1 MKRLYFQCAMGCS
14 GDMLFGALL
23 ELLPE
28 PEAWL
33 ERFHQAGIPGVR
45 AVVTPC
51 QKCGITAT
59 QVSIH
64 IDGQL
69 AEAAQEPCHVPAVHH
84 AHRHLG
90 EITEWIRSLRIP
102 DSVREH
108 AIAVYQLLAQ
118 AESRVHGQEMEH
130 VHFHEVGSLD
140 AVADIVGV
148 CWLLDILRPDEIWA
162 SPVAVG
168 TGTVRCAHGV
178 LPVPAPATAELLKGI
193 PWYSGEVSGELCTPT
208 GAALLKHFVHRFGD
222 SPTMVTEKIGMG
234 AGHKDFTQANLLRA
248 FWGEAPEGTFQAM
261 ELCCNLDDMTGEDV
275 GYALEQ
281 LWAAQPLDVWTVAA
295 QMKKN
300 RPGVVLHLLCPLA
313 EQEKF
318 ARLLLQHTTTAGVR
332 CHPVERYVMDTQFT
346 QAETGYGSVRVKHY
360 TGYGV
365 TKSKVEFSDLA
376 QVAQHQGVSL
386 ERVRR
391 SLAEQDW

>member
-1 MKRLYFQCAMGCS
+1 MKRLYLQCAMGCS

-33 ERFHQAGIPGVR
+33 DRFQQAGIPGVR
-45 AVVTPC
+45 AVVAPC
-51 QKCGITAT
+51 QKCGIAAT
-59 QVSIH
+59 QVSIQ

-69 AEAAQEPCHVPAVHH
+69 EEDAARGHHHVHH
-84 AHRHLG
+84 PHRHLG
-90 EITEWIRSLRIP
+90 DIAELIRSLRIP
-102 DSVREH
+102 DTVRDH
-108 AIAVYQLLAQ
+108 ALAVYELLAQ
-118 AESRVHGQEMEH
+118 AESRVHGQKLEH

-168 TGTVRCAHGV
+168 TGTVPCAHGV

-193 PWYSGEVSGELCTPT
+193 PWYSGGVTGELCTPT

-222 SPTMVTEKIGMG
+222 NPTMVTEKIGMG
-234 AGHKDFTQANLLRA
+234 AGHKDFAQANLLRA
-248 FWGEAPEGTFQAM
+248 FWGETAEVPSQAM

-281 LWAAQPLDVWTVAA
+281 LWAAKPLDVWTVAA

-300 RPGVVLHLLCPLA
+300 RPGVTLHLLCRPE
-313 EQEKF
+313 EQDRF
-318 ARLLLQHTTTAGVR
+318 ARLMLQHTTTAGVR
-332 CHPVERYVMDTQFT
+332 CHPVERYTLETHFT
-346 QAETGYGSVRVKHY
+346 QTETEYGTVQVKHY

-365 TKSKVEFSDLA
+365 TRSKAEFSDLA
-376 QVAQHQGVSL
+376 QAAQHYGVSL
-386 ERVRR
+386 ERVRKSLER
-391 SLAEQDW
+391 SDR